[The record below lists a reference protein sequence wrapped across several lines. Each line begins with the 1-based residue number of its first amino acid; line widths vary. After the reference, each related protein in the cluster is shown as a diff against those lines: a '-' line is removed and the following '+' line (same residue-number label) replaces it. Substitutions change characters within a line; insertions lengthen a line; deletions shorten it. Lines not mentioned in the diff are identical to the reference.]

1 MVKTSLKH
9 SILRMIYDCICV
21 FLRIIKN
28 VTVLINKRLLIKNL
42 LAHNDECS
50 FYDKKRQLNLHTREG
65 KAKFLKHIC
74 ALSNSNPTNN
84 SYIVVGVED
93 ADNEIV
99 GDDFFD
105 DSRIQNLVNAFLENP
120 PKIQYENVPF
130 PNLPKDKVVGLV
142 TIKPNNKTSY
152 FKKSIHTIVTHSV
165 FKRVGSNT
173 LPTEE
178 KIPFSKQNVEAVIS
192 IENNSRNSIGYTLE
206 GVLDFI
212 NIRHKDMFSDYHVF
226 KELFVVC
233 WSGNKKKLKNET
245 YFSRVDIE
253 LINEQIKLFYST
265 QDEVSIAFNDDYFA
279 ITEYVSLGL
288 NDKTTFYPLERVTIT
303 FFDNGYYKIENKMLF
318 EPPEYNKK
326 MLRHIYNSNIILL
339 SKLEKGL
346 CLSDGEQKDL
356 ENLPATLMICYLN
369 GFEDAKQKLIDSKNV
384 LKPFPA
390 IYISFK
396 EALRVLRKMKYDKQE
411 YN

>member
-1 MVKTSLKH
+1 MVKNSFKPT
-9 SILRMIYDCICV
+9 ILRMIYDSISL
-21 FLRIIKN
+21 FLRIKKN
-28 VTVLINKRLLIKNL
+28 IVVLINKRLLIKNL

-50 FYDKKRQLNLHTREG
+50 FYDKKRQLNLHSREG

-93 ADNEIV
+93 SDNEIV

-142 TIKPNNKTSY
+142 TIKPNNKNSY
-152 FKKSIHTIVTHSV
+152 FKKGIHTIVANSI

-173 LPTEE
+173 IPTEE
-178 KIPFSKQNVEAVIS
+178 KIPFSKQNTEAVIS
-192 IENNSRNSIGYTLE
+192 IENNSRNSIGYTLD
-206 GVLDFI
+206 GVLDFM
-212 NIRHKDMFSDYHVF
+212 NIRHKDMFNDYKVF

-233 WSGNKKKLKNET
+233 WSGNKKKVKSET

-253 LINEQIKLFYST
+253 LINEQVKLFYSA
-265 QDEVSIAFNDDYFA
+265 QDEVSIEYNENYFA
-279 ITEYVSLGL
+279 ITEYISLGL
-288 NDKTTFYPLERVTIT
+288 NDKTSYYPLEKVIIT

-318 EPPEYNKK
+318 EPPEFNKK
-326 MLRHIYNSNIILL
+326 MLYHIYNTNL
-339 SKLEKGL
+339 SLISKIEKGFT
-346 CLSDGEQKDL
+346 LSEREYKDL
-356 ENLPATLMICYLN
+356 ENLPYTFMICYLN
-369 GFEDAKQKLIDSKNV
+369 GFDEAKQELIDSKYL
-384 LKPFPA
+384 LKPFSQVFL
-390 IYISFK
+390 SFK
-396 EALRVLRKMKYDKQE
+396 EALRVLRKMKYAKQDF
-411 YN
+411 N